1 MRYLLIFALV
11 ASALAQEPL
20 CQKTVVDADMHIS
33 YEAIPCPVSWRTL
46 PPPHRSW
53 VYRHR
58 KLLVVTVGSAIGA
71 VVGFKLAYRPGCKS
85 SYNGVPY
92 NGNINCPTE
101 CYSLGNCEWGTQR
114 SHK

>member
-11 ASALAQEPL
+11 ASALAQEP
-20 CQKTVVDADMHIS
+20 CCTDTSFGSVPSHKTTWHVVSTA
-33 YEAIPCPVSWRTL
+33 PR
-46 PPPHRSW
+46 PHGW
-53 VYRHR
+53 AYRHR

-92 NGNINCPTE
+92 AGTPPCPVE